1 MENESTILSVGIDI
15 GTSTTQVI
23 FSRLTFKNSAGYFS
37 VPHISISDKKL
48 VYKSDIYH
56 TPLVNR
62 TLIDGVGVRDIVA
75 AEFEKAGYRPEDTRT
90 GAVIITGE
98 SARKENSEIVL
109 NELSRFAGEF
119 VVSTAG
125 PDLEAIIAGKGSGAR
140 QYSID
145 AQCRIANLDIGG
157 GTTNAVIFDCG
168 EVIAKG
174 CLDIGGR
181 LITFDDEGKI
191 TYISESAKRIA
202 EAGGVSLRPGERAKP
217 RVIEQVAAA
226 MAALLLAWLHN
237 EQEGDMGRLL
247 SEITTAGSTPLNSP
261 GHLDAICFSGG
272 VADCIYEDLS
282 ADWRRFGDMGVLL
295 GRAIRESGL
304 TREFHLVTARE
315 TIRATVVGAGSYTTS
330 VSGSTITYNR
340 DVFPLKNIPVL
351 KLSKEEEDAC
361 FEGRTELLR
370 ERLLWM
376 QQQSDSKQLVLA
388 MKGRKNPSYKE
399 IKSLAAVLTAVMDAL
414 LEPGQPILVIV
425 ESDIAKALGQMMLR
439 LGPRRDVICI
449 DSIQVDQNDFV
460 DMGKPLMDGM
470 VIPVVVKT
478 LIFG

>member
-1 MENESTILSVGIDI
+1 MDDESTILSVGIDI

-37 VPHISISDKKL
+37 VPHIAIVDKKV
-48 VYKSDIYH
+48 VYQSDIYR

-62 TLIDGVGVRDIVA
+62 SLIDGSGVRDIVA
-75 AEFEKAGYRPEDTRT
+75 AEFAKAGYSPSDTQT

-140 QYSID
+140 QYSVD
-145 AQCRIANLDIGG
+145 EQCRVVNLDIGG

-168 EVIAKG
+168 EVVGKG

-181 LITFDDEGKI
+181 LITIDDAG
-191 TYISESAKRIA
+191 YISYLSDSVKKIAAAANIRIQVGDRADIRIISKVA
-202 EAGGVSLRPGERAKP
+202 EA
-217 RVIEQVAAA
+217 
-226 MAALLLAWLHN
+226 MAQLLLAWLNH
-237 EQEGDMGRLL
+237 
-247 SEITTAGSTPLNSP
+247 EITGLLLDITTPGSTPLDSK
-261 GHLDAICFSGG
+261 GGIRAICFSGG
-272 VADCIYEDLS
+272 VADCIYGDT
-282 ADWRRFGDMGVLL
+282 ADDWRRYGDMGVVL
-295 GRAIRESGL
+295 GKAIRQSPL
-304 TREFHLVTARE
+304 TSNFRLIEAKE

-340 DVFPLKNIPVL
+340 DVFPLKNVPVL
-351 KLSKEEEDAC
+351 KLSEEEQSSC
-361 FEGRTELLR
+361 FDGRTDMLR
-370 ERLLWM
+370 ERLGWM
-376 QQQSDSKQLVLA
+376 QQQSDSRQIVLA
-388 MKGRKNPSYKE
+388 MKGRKNPSYLEMKR
-399 IKSLAAVLTAVMDAL
+399 LAAVLTEVLDAL
-414 LEPGQPILVIV
+414 LDKDLPMIIIL
-425 ESDIAKALGQMMLR
+425 ECDIAKALGQMMLQLPAR
-439 LGPRRDVICI
+439 GTRDIICI

-460 DMGKPLMDGM
+460 DMGKPLMNGM